1 MVPVVAV
8 NNKLPEIGGDTFVS
22 PQWKNEPFPRRTPRP
37 PPSTSFRNLNDIQ
50 ISGDVDSSFREQC
63 FLYPWIKQ
71 RQDLFGTTVA
81 VSGQF
86 VAVGAPN
93 RDTIHG

>member
-1 MVPVVAV
+1 M
-8 NNKLPEIGGDTFVS
+8 
-22 PQWKNEPFPRRTPRP
+22 
-37 PPSTSFRNLNDIQ
+37 SFRNLNAVQ
-50 ISGDVDSSFREQC
+50 ISGDVDSLFREQC

-71 RQDLFGTTVA
+71 GQDLFGTTVA

>member
-1 MVPVVAV
+1 M
-8 NNKLPEIGGDTFVS
+8 
-22 PQWKNEPFPRRTPRP
+22 
-37 PPSTSFRNLNDIQ
+37 
-50 ISGDVDSSFREQC
+50 DSSFREQC

-93 RDTIHG
+93 RDTIHGYLFFLAVFSSKLVFMWG

>member
-1 MVPVVAV
+1 MAT
-8 NNKLPEIGGDTFVS
+8 D
-22 PQWKNEPFPRRTPRP
+22 
-37 PPSTSFRNLNDIQ
+37 PPSQRDLGQTPGDI
-50 ISGDVDSSFREQC
+50 DSSFREQC

-71 RQDLFGTTVA
+71 RQDLFGINVA

-86 VAVGAPN
+86 VAVSAPN